1 MAIGREH
8 PALRPT
14 VLVVQP
20 DPLGKISRFGPWLR
34 ARGISLRT
42 VRPYR
47 RDVRLPSELEHDGLV
62 VMGGHMSALD
72 DDEHPWLDDVRRL
85 IRNAAE
91 AHRPTLGVCLGGQ
104 LMAQAFGGRVAVGD
118 RGIETGVALLH
129 WRSEAAADR
138 LFGDLSDPFTVGTM
152 HGDMVHT
159 LPPDA
164 VWLGQSTQYPHQA
177 FRVGDSSWGIQFHPE
192 IGHHQY
198 REWADAFT
206 GSATDRIL
214 VEKGAVA
221 LTRSRHEVL
230 AGTRILAN
238 RFANLVLTPR

>member
-1 MAIGREH
+1 MAIGTGRG
-8 PALRPT
+8 ALQRT

-47 RDVRLPSELEHDGLV
+47 RDVRLPSDLEHDGLI

-72 DDEHPWLDDVRRL
+72 DDHLPWLDDIRRL
-85 IRNAAE
+85 LRNASRAG
-91 AHRPTLGVCLGGQ
+91 RPTLGVCLGGQ
-104 LMAQAFGGRVAVGD
+104 LMAQAFGGRVTVGD
-118 RGIETGVALLH
+118 RGIETGVASVR
-129 WRSEAAADR
+129 WREEAADDG
-138 LFGDLSDPFTVGTM
+138 LFGSLPDPFAVGTM
-152 HGDMVHT
+152 HGDMVEF

-164 VWLGQSTQYPHQA
+164 VWLGESAQYPHQA

-198 REWADAFT
+198 RDWADVFA
-206 GSATDRIL
+206 GTDADRVL
-214 VEKGAVA
+214 VEQGAAA
-221 LTRSRHEVL
+221 LTRSHDEVL
-230 AGTRILAN
+230 AGTRVLAD
-238 RFANLVLTPR
+238 RFADLVLDAR